1 MMLLSFSTE
10 NFLSFKDKV
19 KLNFTASPIKEHI
32 DNLYSPHF
40 ADDFKLLKSVGIYGP
55 NSSGKSNLIK
65 AFSFMKSFILNSSK
79 ETNAAQEINVQP
91 FKLSSSTDSKN
102 SSFEAHFITNNTR
115 YKYGFMVN
123 EKYVH
128 GEWLFRSVKRKEEPV
143 FVRAKQEFSIEKRFR
158 SELKGK
164 ADFLAELTRSN
175 SLFLSVMSQFNIDI
189 AKIITKWFADCIVA
203 HDIDHLALIDFSARL
218 MSNPLYR
225 KLLNDIIKNS
235 GLGIESIEERINE
248 FASRA
253 NYSVG
258 FLQSVF
264 SDEIKNY
271 TVRTKHRKYDED
283 FKFIETVNFD
293 LIEDESLGTQKY
305 FGLLGPILLALK
317 EQRVLFIDEI
327 DARLHTLLLQNVV
340 DLFNSTDYN
349 PNGAQLIFTSHNTN
363 VLKRRLRRDQMIF
376 TEKNE
381 YGASSMDSLYN
392 KSPRVRN
399 DASFDKDYLLG
410 KYGAIPLLPKQLNLF
425 DRS

>member
-1 MMLLSFSTE
+1 MLLNFSTE
-10 NFLSFKDKV
+10 NFLSFKDRV
-19 KLNFTASPIKEHI
+19 KLNFTASAIKEHQ

-40 ADDFKLLKSVGIYGP
+40 TDDFKLLKSVGIYGP
-55 NSSGKSNLIK
+55 NSSGKSNFIK

-79 ETNAAQEINVQP
+79 ETNAVQAINVQP
-91 FKLSSSTDSKN
+91 FRLSSSTDSKN
-102 SSFEAHFITNNTR
+102 SFFEAHFIINGVR
-115 YKYGFMVN
+115 YKYGFLVN

-128 GEWLFRSVKRKEEPV
+128 GEWLFRSVKIKDEAI
-143 FVRAKQEFSIEKRFR
+143 FIRAKQEFNIEKRFR
-158 SELKGK
+158 NDLKGK

-175 SLFLSVMSQFNIDI
+175 SLFLSVMSQFNIDV
-189 AKIITKWFADCIVA
+189 AKNITQWFADCIIA
-203 HDIDHLALIDFSARL
+203 HDTDHLALIDFSAKL
-218 MSNPLYR
+218 MSNPIYR
-225 KLLNDIIKNS
+225 KLLNDIIRNS
-235 GLGIESIEERINE
+235 GLGIESIEEKIKEYATRL
-248 FASRA
+248 
-253 NYSVG
+253 NYSVE

-283 FKFIETVNFD
+283 FKFIETVVFD
-293 LIEDESLGTQKY
+293 LIENESLGTQKY
-305 FGLLGPILLALK
+305 FGLLGPILLSLK

-363 VLKRRLRRDQMIF
+363 VLKKKLRRDQMIF
-376 TEKNE
+376 AEKDQ

-392 KSPRVRN
+392 KSPKVRN

-410 KYGAIPLLPKQLNLF
+410 KYGAIPILPTQLNLF
-425 DRS
+425 DIS